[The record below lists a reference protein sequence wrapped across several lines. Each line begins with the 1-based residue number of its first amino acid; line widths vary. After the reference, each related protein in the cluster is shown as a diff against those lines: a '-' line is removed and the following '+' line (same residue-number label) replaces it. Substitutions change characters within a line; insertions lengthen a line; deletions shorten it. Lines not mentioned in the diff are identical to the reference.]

1 MTTSAASVATVR
13 VLLPLPLVGT
23 YDYRL
28 PETLG
33 VVPGSF
39 VSVPLGPR
47 SVTGVVWREGAG
59 DVVAEKLRDIES
71 VLSAPPMGKPLRDLV
86 DWVAGYTLAT
96 RGTVLR
102 MAMSVPAALE
112 PPRLETVLRRSGR
125 EPDRLTPQRTA
136 VLLVLGEGAMIAS
149 ALARAAGVRVG
160 VVRGLVKAGALLP
173 EQRRSESR
181 WQRPDHT
188 RAGPA
193 LSPPQAAAAEALVAD
208 VVERRFS
215 TFLLDGVT
223 GSGKTEVYFEAI
235 AAALAAGRQA
245 LVLLPEI
252 GLGAQWLARFAAR
265 FGAQPAQWHSD
276 LGQTTRRDT
285 WRAVA
290 EGEVKVVVGAR
301 SALFLP
307 FPDLGVIVVDEEHDA
322 SYKQD
327 EGVTY
332 NARDMAVV
340 RAHFESVPLVLASAT
355 PALETVHNVERG
367 RYRRLLLPDR
377 HGVAELPD
385 ISAVDLRR
393 TPPSR
398 GHWLS
403 PPLVEGLTETLARGE
418 QALLFLNRRGYAPLT
433 LCRSCGHRLEC
444 PNCSAWLVEHRLT
457 RELRCHHCDQRI
469 ALPEECPSCG
479 TSDSLAACGP
489 GIERLAEEM
498 ATRFPDARLA
508 IMASDTVHG
517 PEAAATLI
525 DSVTAGEVDIL
536 VGTQMVTKGHHF
548 PALTLVGVVDADLGL
563 AGGDLRA
570 AERTFQLLFQV
581 AGRAGRAERAGRVL
595 VQTTAPEHPV
605 MRALVAAD
613 RDSFIASEMA
623 ERRAAGMPPFGRL
636 AAIIVSSTDAEAARA
651 SAAALRRA
659 APDTKGISVLGP
671 APAPLSLI
679 RGRYRFRLL
688 ISGGVSPPLQP
699 YLTCWLGAVKVPSR
713 VRVQVDIDPYGFL

>member
-1 MTTSAASVATVR
+1 
-13 VLLPLPLVGT
+13 
-23 YDYRL
+23 
-28 PETLG
+28 
-33 VVPGSF
+33 
-39 VSVPLGPR
+39 
-47 SVTGVVWREGAG
+47 
-59 DVVAEKLRDIES
+59 
-71 VLSAPPMGKPLRDLV
+71 
-86 DWVAGYTLAT
+86 
-96 RGTVLR
+96 
-102 MAMSVPAALE
+102 
-112 PPRLETVLRRSGR
+112 
-125 EPDRLTPQRTA
+125 
-136 VLLVLGEGAMIAS
+136 
-149 ALARAAGVRVG
+149 
-160 VVRGLVKAGALLP
+160 
-173 EQRRSESR
+173 
-181 WQRPDHT
+181 
-188 RAGPA
+188 
-193 LSPPQAAAAEALVAD
+193 
-208 VVERRFS
+208 
-215 TFLLDGVT
+215 
-223 GSGKTEVYFEAI
+223 
-235 AAALAAGRQA
+235 
-245 LVLLPEI
+245 
-252 GLGAQWLARFAAR
+252 
-265 FGAQPAQWHSD
+265 
-276 LGQTTRRDT
+276 
-285 WRAVA
+285 
-290 EGEVKVVVGAR
+290 
-301 SALFLP
+301 
-307 FPDLGVIVVDEEHDA
+307 
-322 SYKQD
+322 KQD

-385 ISAVDLRR
+385 IAAVDLRR

-651 SAAALRRA
+651 SAATLRRA

>member
-1 MTTSAASVATVR
+1 MTAPEATVS
-13 VLLPLPLVGT
+13 VLLPLPLAGA

-28 PETLG
+28 PETLDA
-33 VVPGSF
+33 PCGSF
-39 VSVPLGPR
+39 VRVPLGPR
-47 SVTGVVWREGAG
+47 RVTGVVWREGQG
-59 DVVAEKLRDIES
+59 DVAAEKLRDVES
-71 VLSAPPMGKPLRDLV
+71 VLPAPPMTKAMRNLV
-86 DWVAGYTLAT
+86 DWVAGYTLAA

-112 PPRLETVLRRSGR
+112 PARLETVLRHSGQ

-136 VLLVLGEGAMIAS
+136 VLLALGEGAMTAS
-149 ALARAAGVRVG
+149 ALAHAAGVGSG
-160 VVRGLVKAGALLP
+160 VVRGLVKAGALVP
-173 EQRRSESR
+173 ERRRAISP
-181 WQRPDHT
+181 WQQPDHA
-188 RAGPA
+188 RPGPD
-193 LSPPQAAAAEALVAD
+193 LSPPQAAAAEALMAD
-208 VVERRFS
+208 VAARRYATS
-215 TFLLDGVT
+215 LLDGVT

-245 LVLLPEI
+245 LILLPEI
-252 GLGAQWLARFAAR
+252 ALGAQWLARFAER
-265 FGAQPAQWHSD
+265 FGAPPAQWHSD

-285 WRAVA
+285 WRAIA
-290 EGEVKVVVGAR
+290 EGQVKVVVGAR

-340 RAHFESVPLVLASAT
+340 RARFESAPLVLASAT
-355 PALETVHNVERG
+355 PALETVRNVERG
-367 RYRRLLLPDR
+367 RYTRLALPDR

-385 ISAVDLRR
+385 IAAVDLRS

-398 GHWLS
+398 GRWLA
-403 PPLVEGLTETLARGE
+403 PPLVEAMEQTLERGE

-433 LCRSCGHRLEC
+433 LCRACGHRLEC

-457 RELRCHHCDQRI
+457 HELRCHHCDHRI
-469 ALPEECPSCG
+469 ALPEECPACG
-479 TSDSLAACGP
+479 VGESLAACGP
-489 GIERLAEEM
+489 GIERLAEEV
-498 ATRFPDARLA
+498 AARFPDKRLA

-517 PEAAATLI
+517 PEAAAALI
-525 DSVTAGEVDIL
+525 GSVIAGEIDIL

-548 PALTLVGVVDADLGL
+548 PGLTLVGVVDADLGL

-581 AGRAGRAERAGRVL
+581 AGRAGRAERPGRVL
-595 VQTTAPEHPV
+595 LQTTAPEHPV
-605 MRALVAAD
+605 MRALVAGD
-613 RDSFIASEMA
+613 RDRFIASEMA

-636 AAIIVSSTDAEAARA
+636 AAIVVSSADAEAARA
-651 SAAALRRA
+651 VAATLRRA
-659 APDTKGISVLGP
+659 APDADGVSVLGP

-688 ISGGVSPPLQP
+688 VSGGDSPPLQP
-699 YLTCWLGAVKVPSR
+699 YLARWLGAVKVPSA

>member
-1 MTTSAASVATVR
+1 MTTPAASAATVR
-13 VLLPLPLVGT
+13 VLLPLPLAGT

-33 VVPGSF
+33 AVPGSF
-39 VSVPLGPR
+39 VRVPLGPR
-47 SVTGVVWREGAG
+47 SVTGVVWPEGAG
-59 DVVAEKLRDIES
+59 DVVVEKLRDIDS
-71 VLSAPPMGKPLRDLV
+71 VLPVPPMGKPLRDLV
-86 DWVAGYTLAT
+86 DWVAGYTLAA

-136 VLLVLGEGAMIAS
+136 VLLVLGEGAMMAS

-208 VVERRFS
+208 VVARRFS

-276 LGQTTRRDT
+276 LGQTARRDT
-285 WRAVA
+285 WRAIA

-385 ISAVDLRR
+385 IAAVDLRR

-508 IMASDTVHG
+508 IMASDTVRG

-581 AGRAGRAERAGRVL
+581 AGRAGRAERPGRVL

-688 ISGGVSPPLQP
+688 ISGGVSPSLQP
-699 YLTCWLGAVKVPSR
+699 YLMCWLGAVKVPSR

>member
-1 MTTSAASVATVR
+1 MTAPEATVS
-13 VLLPLPLVGT
+13 VLLPLPLAGA

-28 PETLG
+28 PESLDA
-33 VVPGSF
+33 PCGSF
-39 VSVPLGPR
+39 VRVPLGPR
-47 SVTGVVWREGAG
+47 SVTGVVWG
-59 DVVAEKLRDIES
+59 DGEDDVPSEKLRDVES
-71 VLSAPPMGKPLRDLV
+71 VLPAPPMAEPMRKLV
-86 DWVAGYTLAT
+86 DWVAGYTLAA

-112 PPRLETVLRRSGR
+112 PPRLETVLRRSGH
-125 EPDRLTPQRTA
+125 EPDRLTPQRSA
-136 VLLVLGEGAMIAS
+136 VLLALGEGAMTATV
-149 ALARAAGVRVG
+149 LARAAGVGAG
-160 VVRGLVKAGALLP
+160 VVRGLVKAGALVP
-173 EQRRSESR
+173 EQRRAESP
-181 WQRPDHT
+181 WQQPDHGQP
-188 RAGPA
+188 GPN
-193 LSPPQAAAAEALVAD
+193 LSPPQAAASDALIAD
-208 VVERRFS
+208 VEAHRFS
-215 TFLLDGVT
+215 ASLIDGVT

-235 AAALAAGRQA
+235 AAALAGGRQA

-252 GLGAQWLARFAAR
+252 ALGAQWLARFAAR

-290 EGEVKVVVGAR
+290 DGEVKVVVGAR

-340 RAHFESVPLVLASAT
+340 RARLESVPLVLASAT

-367 RYRRLLLPDR
+367 RYRRLALPDR
-377 HGVAELPD
+377 HGVAELPG
-385 ISAVDLRR
+385 IAAVDLRR

-403 PPLVEGLTETLARGE
+403 PPLVEALQETLERGE
-418 QALLFLNRRGYAPLT
+418 QSLLFLNRRGYAPLT
-433 LCRSCGHRLEC
+433 LCRACGHRLEC

-457 RELRCHHCDQRI
+457 HELRCHHCDHRI
-469 ALPEECPSCG
+469 ALPEECPSC
-479 TSDSLAACGP
+479 SASESLAACGP
-489 GIERLAEEM
+489 GIERLAEEV
-498 ATRFPDARLA
+498 AARFPDARLA

-517 PEAAATLI
+517 PEAAAALI
-525 DSVTAGEVDIL
+525 DSVMAGEIDIL

-548 PALTLVGVVDADLGL
+548 PGLTLVGVVDADLGL

-581 AGRAGRAERAGRVL
+581 AGRAGRAERPGRVL
-595 VQTTAPEHPV
+595 LQTTAPEHPV
-605 MRALVAAD
+605 MRALVAGD
-613 RDSFIASEMA
+613 RDRFVASEMA

-636 AAIIVSSTDAEAARA
+636 AAIVVSSPDADAGRAFAAM
-651 SAAALRRA
+651 LRRV
-659 APDTKGISVLGP
+659 APEAEGVGVLGP

-688 ISGGVSPPLQP
+688 VSGGESPPLQP
-699 YLTCWLGAVKVPSR
+699 YLAHWLGAVKVPSN
-713 VRVQVDIDPYGFL
+713 VRLQVDVDPYGFL

>member
-136 VLLVLGEGAMIAS
+136 VLLVLGEGAMTAS

-385 ISAVDLRR
+385 IAAVDLRR

>member
-385 ISAVDLRR
+385 IAAVDLRR